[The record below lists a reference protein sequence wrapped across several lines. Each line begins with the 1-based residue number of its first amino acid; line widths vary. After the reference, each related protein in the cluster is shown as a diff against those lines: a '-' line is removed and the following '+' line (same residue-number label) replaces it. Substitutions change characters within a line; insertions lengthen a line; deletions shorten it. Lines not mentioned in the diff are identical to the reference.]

1 MMLGAYLEVGNWLEY
16 SQGQIQNSWG
26 SESIPGLEIFSK
38 DLGSMLIMLNLYE
51 PYMDQVP
58 F

>member
-1 MMLGAYLEVGNWLEY
+1 MLGAYLGVGNWLEY
-16 SQGQIQNSWG
+16 SQGQMQNSWG
-26 SESIPGLEIFSK
+26 SESISGLEIFSE

>member
-1 MMLGAYLEVGNWLEY
+1 MLGAYLGVGNWLEY
-16 SQGQIQNSWG
+16 SQGQMQNSWG